1 MCKRYAAVILA
12 ILICLNVGVI
22 PAQAA
27 GFSDVPS
34 NAWYAQDVNDVQEA
48 GILKGVGDGKF
59 NPTGNMTLAEA
70 IVLASRT
77 YAMLHQEEISNTNDN
92 PWYWGYLQYADQKG
106 ICRNAEFGTSY
117 NLYCNRLTMAY
128 LFSRV
133 IPEDTLDERNVIE
146 TIPDVM
152 NVKENSGIYLL
163 YRLGVLAGNDQYGY
177 FQPYQKVTRAEVAA
191 ILNRVIH
198 AEKRKSFSL
207 VPVPPVEGTY
217 NCVSWIDSSWNCGPL
232 EWGPWGERFVL
243 SKDGKAT
250 LFETES
256 DGTVTSYPAKYTVS
270 GSKSIT
276 ISGNDIKTF
285 TGTVYGDL
293 LRLTSHDGMVS
304 STFARQGSKEE
315 LTISEEAYKNYQK
328 WRPTPSYDA
337 AIEQTV
343 NYFSDRIDGDYGYY
357 MEDLNGDGVKE
368 LFVGLLDYPG
378 CILSMYTMQNGH
390 AVCVAMGDN
399 SLTIDDDALEATVL
413 FRCGNG
419 MMGKYYVNAWGV
431 ERMGAYKLS
440 GTKLIKQ
447 NKKITIND
455 MKPLAFYPW

>member
-12 ILICLNVGVI
+12 TLLCLNVGVVS
-22 PAQAA
+22 AKAA
-27 GFSDVPS
+27 TFSDVPS
-34 NAWYAQDVNDVQEA
+34 SAWYAQDVNDVQEA
-48 GILKGVGDGKF
+48 GILKGVGNGKF

-77 YAMLHQEEISNTNDN
+77 YAMLHQEEIPNTNDN

-133 IPEDTLDERNVIE
+133 IPEDTLEERNVIE

-177 FQPYQKVTRAEVAA
+177 FQPYQKVTRAEAAA

-207 VPVPPVEGTY
+207 VPVPPVEGVY
-217 NCVSWIDSSWNCGPL
+217 NRVSWIDSSLPCGPI
-232 EWGPWGERFVL
+232 EWGPWGDRFVL
-243 SKDGKAT
+243 SEDGKAT

-276 ISGNDIKTF
+276 ISVSGMDTV
-285 TGTVYGDL
+285 TGTIYGDL

-304 STFARQGSKEE
+304 SVFARQGSKEE

-328 WRPTPSYDA
+328 WRPTPSYNA
-337 AIEQTV
+337 AIEQTA
-343 NYFSDRIDGDYGYY
+343 NHFSGKIDAGYGYY
-357 MEDLNGDGVKE
+357 MEDVNGDGIKE
-368 LFVGLLDYPG
+368 LFVVAKDYPAL
-378 CILSMYTMQNGH
+378 ILSIYTMQNGH
-390 AVCVAMGDN
+390 AVCVAMGDHP
-399 SLTIDDDALEATVL
+399 LAADEDAPEAIAL
-413 FRCGNG
+413 FRCENG
-419 MMGKYYVNAWGV
+419 IIGKCRINKRGTRTM
-431 ERMGAYKLS
+431 EAYRLS
-440 GTKLIKQ
+440 GTRLVKQ
-447 NKKITIND
+447 NQQISIEN
-455 MKPLAFYPW
+455 ARVAAVYPW